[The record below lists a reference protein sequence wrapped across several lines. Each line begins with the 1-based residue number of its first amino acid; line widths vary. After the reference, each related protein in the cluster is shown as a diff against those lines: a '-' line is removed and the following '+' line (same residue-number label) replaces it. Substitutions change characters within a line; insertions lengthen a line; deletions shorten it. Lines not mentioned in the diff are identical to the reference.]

1 MAEEEEEA
9 AGSLLVSKQE
19 KLQWRVEAGR
29 LGGKTQEMTGT
40 EQLTAVTQKQNY
52 TLHTLKEGVSF
63 STHLRVSPRDR
74 RTFLIATCSAGQK
87 NKNSKHSRMRVEKAP
102 PV

>member
-1 MAEEEEEA
+1 MEVAEEEEA

-19 KLQWRVEAGR
+19 KLQWREEAGR
-29 LGGKTQEMTGT
+29 LGGTQEMTGT

-63 STHLRVSPRDR
+63 STHLRVSQRDGG
-74 RTFLIATCSAGQK
+74 TFLIDTCRAEIKS
-87 NKNSKHSRMRVEKAP
+87 SKHSRMRVEKAP

>member
-1 MAEEEEEA
+1 MAEEEEA

-19 KLQWRVEAGR
+19 KLQWCEEAGR
-29 LGGKTQEMTGT
+29 LGGTQEMTGT

-63 STHLRVSPRDR
+63 PTHLRVSPRDGG
-74 RTFLIATCSAGQK
+74 TFLIDTCRA
-87 NKNSKHSRMRVEKAP
+87 EKKPANTRGCVLKRLHP
-102 PV
+102 FEEC